1 MKKTLFCFIV
11 GVEKCG
17 TTSLANYLVNN
28 KMAAPLVPNIK
39 EARLFKK
46 FRALIYKNIDR
57 NLMMSNRVPLL
68 EASVSSLEDPNYL
81 QMIDQIAK
89 EYKIIVCL
97 RNQFE
102 RTVSAFNFYKSWNSE
117 KLSPTLQ
124 KKLLLEIAY
133 KNLPEENE
141 YNNLQG
147 HYIHSWFNCQD
158 QMTRNENSLDRFDRY
173 IEEFNNSSFQKRVSY
188 EIRYLNK
195 ENEFPRLSILS
206 NSFYSWKIRLM
217 LKIVDP
223 ARVMIISESFLK
235 NMASYSAEI
244 ADFLD
249 VDPPKNSITEQRN
262 VGTSKSAINN
272 TEINLV
278 KNFLAKDFLKDTE
291 ELLSILNQHE
301 SINTA
306 LFNPNDLFHK
316 AS

>member
-1 MKKTLFCFIV
+1 MT
-11 GVEKCG
+11 
-17 TTSLANYLVNN
+17 
-28 KMAAPLVPNIK
+28 
-39 EARLFKK
+39 
-46 FRALIYKNIDR
+46 
-57 NLMMSNRVPLL
+57 SNRVPLL
-68 EASVSSLEDPNYL
+68 DASVTSLEDPNYL
-81 QMIDQIAK
+81 QMIDQVTK

-97 RNQFE
+97 RNQFD
-102 RTVSAFNFYKSWNSE
+102 RTVSAFNYYKSRNSE
-117 KLSPTLQ
+117 KLSPALQ

-133 KNLPEENE
+133 KNLPEENT
-141 YNNLQG
+141 YGNLQG
-147 HYIHSWFNCQD
+147 HYIHSWINCQD
-158 QMTRNENSLDRFDRY
+158 QMTRNVNSLDTFDRY
-173 IEEFNNSSFQKRVSY
+173 VEELNNLSFQKRVSY